1 MTETTT
7 PVEEQSSAVQPG
19 DLTAKLAECREKAGL
34 DLEQAADEMHLSAN
48 LLRSLEKE
56 DFARLPEPPYVRGY
70 LRGYAKLASVD
81 AKDLIRIYEALRG
94 ADPDEIAHHFA
105 PARSLSRVAQPSVS
119 PVVIKLVLLAAVII
133 GLGAVVM
140 SSGVQEWASNTW
152 TSFSAQTA
160 PPQVVRPA
168 PALETFAAQKDA
180 EEKVAAEQQTAASN
194 AAATT
199 PATPA
204 AASTT
209 DSAATSTAPATP
221 TASATADT
229 TAPTASPAAPATD
242 TATATATT
250 TAVPDSKEAKGTE
263 TASSTT
269 PATPA
274 AATTTTASST
284 ADKAT
289 ATDTT
294 TVTPAAT
301 PATATTPPATA
312 TAPTTAPAAATT
324 TDSTAATT
332 ATPPATAADGTTP
345 ATPTDAAA
353 APTIPPIAGEVNVKL
368 EFADDVWMQ
377 VKDDGKKTVF
387 ESLNSKGT
395 TKEFK
400 ATTPLNF
407 KIGNAP
413 GVKVYLNG
421 QLYDQAPHIKGSVA
435 RFKVE

>member
-7 PVEEQSSAVQPG
+7 PVEKQSSAVQPG

-48 LLRSLEKE
+48 LLRSLERE
-56 DFARLPEPPYVRGY
+56 DFIRLPEPPYIRGY
-70 LRGYAKLASVD
+70 LRGYAKLAGID
-81 AKDLIRIYEALRG
+81 AKELICVYEALRG
-94 ADPDEIAHHFA
+94 ANPDEIAHHFA
-105 PARSLSRVAQPSVS
+105 PARSLGRVSQPSVS
-119 PVVIKLVLLAAVII
+119 SAVIKLVLLATVIT

-140 SSGVQEWASNTW
+140 SSGIQDWASNTW

-180 EEKVAAEQQTAASN
+180 EEKVVAEQQAAASD

-199 PATPA
+199 PAAPV

-209 DSAATSTAPATP
+209 DSAASAAPPATP
-221 TASATADT
+221 AASATADT
-229 TAPTASPAAPATD
+229 TTPTASPAAPATD
-242 TATATATT
+242 TATATPATAPT
-250 TAVPDSKEAKGTE
+250 TAD
-263 TASSTT
+263 
-269 PATPA
+269 
-274 AATTTTASST
+274 ST

-289 ATDTT
+289 ATDT
-294 TVTPAAT
+294 AT
-301 PATATTPPATA
+301 PATAS
-312 TAPTTAPAAATT
+312 APTTTPAA
-324 TDSTAATT
+324 TAD
-332 ATPPATAADGTTP
+332 ADGTTP
-345 ATPTDAAA
+345 ATPTDASA
-353 APTIPPIAGEVNVKL
+353 APAPPPIAGEVNVKL

-407 KIGNAP
+407 KVGNAP